1 MKKKKKTNKK
11 KNITKAEIIKI
22 IFAIFIISSI
32 LFFSNYRAYSI
43 TQISNI
49 KNIESKKVESSY
61 NLAEVLLNI
70 LDRFSSLRAFVN
82 IGTTDNFT
90 TTNDKDG
97 DGLLDNEAQYVNN
110 QMVAP
115 KDPDPETTNGPIG
128 LWQKQL
134 QVEQAGNIPYYLTD
148 YYTYYNE
155 ELINKSILDWVSLS
169 KNQNIF
175 EATLNSNILL
185 EVSSSILNFRLDNGG
200 TVLHS
205 QTKEEIYDYMMQE
218 AEKNLTTI
226 QYTAFKLAVEAL
238 NIKDKTETWQKKYGY
253 NDLYDNVFRIAT
265 NNNMRSEQFYFQ
277 DNNEEYVLWV
287 WRGDYLTL
295 GSGAEMGL
303 YKKNK
308 NVHNAEHWDAID
320 FTVPMTLN
328 LYNYYDANN
337 IEHIFSW
344 KPQNNQ
350 WWITGFNPNYQDID
364 VTKQMIIGTID
375 LSQYPNMYYSI
386 KQNINESNK
395 KYIICDDTTYKI
407 WIIFYD

>member
-1 MKKKKKTNKK
+1 MSKMKRLKIVIIICIIVSILIASFSKTY
-11 KNITKAEIIKI
+11 
-22 IFAIFIISSI
+22 AIFYFNNPMTQETSTSTETHTSFISSLI
-32 LFFSNYRAYSI
+32 SALNRIKQLQNYFTGSDE
-43 TQISNI
+43 N
-49 KNIESKKVESSY
+49 EEE
-61 NLAEVLLNI
+61 LE
-70 LDRFSSLRAFVN
+70 
-82 IGTTDNFT
+82 NFKT
-90 TTNDKDG
+90 ANDKDG
-97 DGLLDNEAQYVNN
+97 DGLLDNTAQYVNN

-115 KDPDPETTNGPIG
+115 IDPDSSLANAPIG
-128 LWQKQL
+128 IWQKQ
-134 QVEQAGNIPYYLTD
+134 VEIEKQGNIPYYLTD
-148 YYTYYNE
+148 FYVYDDSSNNLNKKNPINWGSLRQSRNIYN
-155 ELINKSILDWVSLS
+155 SS
-169 KNQNIF
+169 
-175 EATLNSNILL
+175 LNSNELL
-185 EVSSSILNFRLDNGG
+185 EFASNVLNFRLDNGG